1 MLLPD
6 LESFTYLA
14 FPATEL
20 WLSRNHMFQLHLLKL
35 SEVDVANPLMPQ
47 VDVRLELVHFREHSG
62 ANIIGFEDEHSSIPV
77 PFCNDSTFV
86 LDEASMMS
94 EPNLHTL
101 IYDLTDRHQVLD
113 HCWYMQNVPHDS
125 LLANMAQRD
134 ISLWLMGCGVSSPG
148 STTLDFSRKENHYV
162 WFVM

>member
-1 MLLPD
+1 MV
-6 LESFTYLA
+6 
-14 FPATEL
+14 FPFRVSTL
-20 WLSRNHMFQLHLLKL
+20 NRVSCFLRSY
-35 SEVDVANPLMPQ
+35 STVSI
-47 VDVRLELVHFREHSG
+47 VHFFCFLAHTHTNELPVVADTILNS
-62 ANIIGFEDEHSSIPV
+62 AYIIGFKDEHSSIPV

>member
-62 ANIIGFEDEHSSIPV
+62 ANIIGFKDEHSSILASLRDDP
-77 PFCNDSTFV
+77 TF
-86 LDEASMMS
+86 LLNEASMMS
-94 EPNLHTL
+94 E
-101 IYDLTDRHQVLD
+101 
-113 HCWYMQNVPHDS
+113 
-125 LLANMAQRD
+125 
-134 ISLWLMGCGVSSPG
+134 
-148 STTLDFSRKENHYV
+148 
-162 WFVM
+162 